1 MSMTGRDRR
10 AIRESIPRLVG
21 VLGLDWTGLGGW
33 IECTRTQTQR
43 RKKGGDGGIEGGTRA
58 LGSGTWT
65 HLDRFRNEHGQAG
78 VSDLDLGGW
87 TAAVIGGLGFGAVVR
102 AWALLCLLLVQF
114 LPGAV
119 PPWCSLPTRWLFLEI
134 LLYYQV
140 LPYSPSSSPSCTCPP
155 CPPAIWV
162 MHLPLQPEPALAP
175 FTPLLRR
182 SGTGWSNM
190 ARSPLPRLV
199 TLWALSSLG

>member
-1 MSMTGRDRR
+1 MHPHSDSEEEEGGGWGHRGRDQGTGLWHLDALGPIQER
-10 AIRESIPRLVG
+10 AWAGWGFGP
-21 VLGLDWTGLGGW
+21 GLGGL
-33 IECTRTQTQR
+33 
-43 RKKGGDGGIEGGTRA
+43 DGCRHWWPGLRCSSA
-58 LGSGTWT
+58 RLGP
-65 HLDRFRNEHGQAG
+65 
-78 VSDLDLGGW
+78 
-87 TAAVIGGLGFGAVVR
+87 
-102 AWALLCLLLVQF
+102 ALLA
-114 LPGAV
+114 PGAV

>member
-114 LPGAV
+114 LPGARF
-119 PPWCSLPTRWLFLEI
+119 PPVGCSLKFYSTTKYCRIAPAAAPVAPARRAR
-134 LLYYQV
+134 
-140 LPYSPSSSPSCTCPP
+140 LP
-155 CPPAIWV
+155 
-162 MHLPLQPEPALAP
+162 
-175 FTPLLRR
+175 F
-182 SGTGWSNM
+182 G
-190 ARSPLPRLV
+190 
-199 TLWALSSLG
+199 